1 MNTRFEIKL
10 SAERRAQL
18 DALAG
23 EAGLSSAALA
33 RLAIMQLLEDRA
45 VRLPVPAE
53 RNSSQQEAA

>member
-1 MNTRFEIKL
+1 MGTRFEIKL

-33 RLAIMQLLEDRA
+33 RLAIAQLLDQRE
-45 VRLPVPAE
+45 VRLPAPAE
-53 RNSSQQEAA
+53 QHRQEAA